1 MANTGLLK
9 RSKSKLNKNFSI
21 VSNKIIQNKNISFE
35 ARGLLVFLLSLPDDW
50 VLHKTWIMK
59 EYGIGKHK
67 LTKMFKELED
77 NGYFA
82 SFDMIVE
89 KGRFKGK
96 NYIVYE
102 EPQNNVKECLPFDE
116 KPSADFPMT
125 DFPSTVFPPTENPPT
140 TKNTYLE
147 STHGK
152 KEKTITN
159 RENVF
164 FKDYMQA
171 RNHVYNG
178 NTITEYN
185 TTEEIFFSLRA
196 DVNLNINNGTITLR
210 K

>member
-59 EYGIGKHK
+59 EYNIGKHK
-67 LTKMFKELED
+67 LSKMFDELED

-82 SFDMIVE
+82 SFKMIVE
-89 KGRFKGK
+89 NGRFKGR

-125 DFPSTVFPPTENPPT
+125 DFPSTVFPPTENPTT